1 MEGLNMFAPK
11 NILVPTDF
19 SSSSDKALKRAVDI
33 ALQHKS
39 KIYILHVVDEI
50 MQCAVDYCL
59 DISVVKQVEKQSLK
73 FAGEKLRKMVKT
85 LALPKGMQIAVDIKV
100 GDTYETILK
109 EQQNKR
115 IDLIVIGS
123 RGKKGLIHHLGSI
136 ADKVMRGAKC
146 PVLLVK

>member
-1 MEGLNMFAPK
+1 MFAPK

-19 SSSSDKALKRAVDI
+19 SNYSDKALKKAVDI
-33 ALQHKS
+33 ALEHKS
-39 KIYILHVVDEI
+39 KIYVLHVVDEI

-59 DISVVKQVEKQSLK
+59 DISLVKQIEKQSLK
-73 FAGEKLRKMVKT
+73 FAEEKLQKIVKA
-85 LALPKGMQIAVDIKV
+85 LAAPKDIKV
-100 GDTYETILK
+100 IADIKMGDTYETILK

-115 IDLIVIGS
+115 IDMIVIAS

>member
-1 MEGLNMFAPK
+1 MFAPK

-19 SSSSDKALKRAVDI
+19 SAYSDKALKKAVEI
-33 ALQHKS
+33 ASEHKS
-39 KIYILHVVDEI
+39 KIYLLNVVDEV

-59 DISVVKQVEKQSLK
+59 DISLVKQIEKQSLG
-73 FAGEKLRKMVKT
+73 FAKEKLQKEAQEFAQSKNI
-85 LALPKGMQIAVDIKV
+85 QIIVDVKV

-109 EQQNKR
+109 EQKDKR
-115 IDLIVIGS
+115 IDLIVIAS

>member
-1 MEGLNMFAPK
+1 MFAPK

-19 SSSSDKALKRAVDI
+19 SSASDKALKRAVDI

-39 KIYILHVVDEI
+39 KIYVLHVVDEI

-73 FAGEKLRKMVKT
+73 FAGEKLRKMVK
-85 LALPKGMQIAVDIKV
+85 ALPKGMQVAVDIKM

-109 EQQNKR
+109 EQQRKR
-115 IDLIVIGS
+115 IDLIVIAS
-123 RGKKGLIHHLGSI
+123 RGKKGLIHHLGSV

>member
-1 MEGLNMFAPK
+1 MFAPK

-19 SSSSDKALKRAVDI
+19 SAYSDKALKKAVEI

-39 KIYILHVVDEI
+39 RIYLLHVVDEI

-59 DISVVKQVEKQSLK
+59 DISLVKQVEKQSLN
-73 FAGEKLRKMVKT
+73 FAKEKLQKEAEGLAQSKNVQIIVDVK
-85 LALPKGMQIAVDIKV
+85 L

-109 EQQNKR
+109 EQKDKR
-115 IDLIVIGS
+115 IDLIVIAS
-123 RGKKGLIHHLGSI
+123 RGKKGLIQHLGSI

>member
-1 MEGLNMFAPK
+1 MFAPK

-39 KIYILHVVDEI
+39 KIYVLHVVDEI

-59 DISVVKQVEKQSLK
+59 DVSVVKQVEKQSLK
-73 FAGEKLRKMVKT
+73 FAQEKLRKMVKA

>member
-1 MEGLNMFAPK
+1 MFAPK

-19 SSSSDKALKRAVDI
+19 SNYSDKAIKKAVEI
-33 ALQHKS
+33 ASQHKS
-39 KIYILHVVDEI
+39 KIYVLHVVDEI

-59 DISVVKQVEKQSLK
+59 DVSVVKQVEKQSLK
-73 FAGEKLRKMVKT
+73 FAQEKLRKMVK
-85 LALPKGMQIAVDIKV
+85 ALPKGIQVAVDIKM

-109 EQQNKR
+109 EQQRKR
-115 IDLIVIGS
+115 IDLIVIAS
-123 RGKKGLIHHLGSI
+123 RGRKGLIHHLGSI

>member
-1 MEGLNMFAPK
+1 MFAPK

-19 SSSSDKALKRAVDI
+19 SSSSDKALERAVDI

-39 KIYILHVVDEI
+39 KIYVLHVVDEI

-73 FAGEKLRKMVKT
+73 FAEEKLRKMVKA
-85 LALPKGMQIAVDIKV
+85 LALPKGIQIAVDIKM
-100 GDTYETILK
+100 GDTYETILR

-115 IDLIVIGS
+115 IDLIVIAS

>member
-1 MEGLNMFAPK
+1 MFAPK

-19 SSSSDKALKRAVDI
+19 SAYSDKALKKAVEI
-33 ALQHKS
+33 ASQHKS
-39 KIYILHVVDEI
+39 KIYLLHVVDEV

-59 DISVVKQVEKQSLK
+59 DVSLVKQIEKQSLK
-73 FAGEKLRKMVKT
+73 FAKEKLQKEVEELVPSKDIQIIADVKM
-85 LALPKGMQIAVDIKV
+85 

-109 EQQNKR
+109 EQRDKR
-115 IDLIVIGS
+115 IDLIVIAS
-123 RGKKGLIHHLGSI
+123 HGKKGVIHHLGSI

>member
-1 MEGLNMFAPK
+1 MFAPK
-11 NILVPTDF
+11 SILVPTDF
-19 SSSSDKALKRAVDI
+19 SSASDKALKRAVDI
-33 ALQHKS
+33 ASQHKS
-39 KIYILHVVDEI
+39 KIYVLHVVDEI

-59 DISVVKQVEKQSLK
+59 DVSVVKQIEKQSLK
-73 FAGEKLRKMVKT
+73 FAEEKLRKMVRI
-85 LALPKGMQIAVDIKV
+85 LPKGIQVAVDIKM

-109 EQQNKR
+109 EQQRKR
-115 IDLIVIGS
+115 IDLIVIAS

>member
-1 MEGLNMFAPK
+1 MFAPK

-33 ALQHKS
+33 ALQHES
-39 KIYILHVVDEI
+39 KIYVLHVIDEI

-59 DISVVKQVEKQSLK
+59 DISVVKQVEKQSVK
-73 FAGEKLRKMVKT
+73 FAEEKLRKMVK
-85 LALPKGMQIAVDIKV
+85 ALPKDIKIAVDIRM

-109 EQQNKR
+109 EQQRKR
-115 IDLIVIGS
+115 IDLIVIAS

>member
-39 KIYILHVVDEI
+39 KIYVLHVVDEI

-59 DISVVKQVEKQSLK
+59 DVSVVKQVEKQSLK
-73 FAGEKLRKMVKT
+73 FAQEKLRKMVKA

>member
-1 MEGLNMFAPK
+1 MFAPK

-39 KIYILHVVDEI
+39 KIYVLHVVDEI

-73 FAGEKLRKMVKT
+73 FAQEKLRKMVK
-85 LALPKGMQIAVDIKV
+85 ALPKGIQVAVDIKM

-109 EQQNKR
+109 EQQRKR
-115 IDLIVIGS
+115 IDLIVIAS
-123 RGKKGLIHHLGSI
+123 RGKKGLIHHLGSV

-146 PVLLVK
+146 PVMLVK

>member
-1 MEGLNMFAPK
+1 MFAPK

-19 SSSSDKALKRAVDI
+19 SEYSDKALKKAVEI
-33 ALQHKS
+33 ASEHKS
-39 KIYILHVVDEI
+39 KIYLLHVVDEI

-59 DISVVKQVEKQSLK
+59 DISLVKQVEKQSLGFAREKLQKEVEK
-73 FAGEKLRKMVKT
+73 FAQSKGIQIIVDVKM
-85 LALPKGMQIAVDIKV
+85 

-109 EQQNKR
+109 EQKDKR
-115 IDLIVIGS
+115 IDLIVIAS

-146 PVLLVK
+146 PVMLVK

>member
-1 MEGLNMFAPK
+1 MFAPK

-33 ALQHKS
+33 ASQHKS
-39 KIYILHVVDEI
+39 KIYVLHVVDEI

-59 DISVVKQVEKQSLK
+59 DVSVVKQVEKQSLK
-73 FAGEKLRKMVKT
+73 FAQEKLRKMVK
-85 LALPKGMQIAVDIKV
+85 ALPKGIQVAVDIKM

-109 EQQNKR
+109 EQQKKR
-115 IDLIVIGS
+115 IDLIVIAS
-123 RGKKGLIHHLGSI
+123 RGKKGLIHHLGSV

>member
-1 MEGLNMFAPK
+1 MFAPK

-39 KIYILHVVDEI
+39 KIYVLHVVDEI

-59 DISVVKQVEKQSLK
+59 DVSVVKQVEKQSLK
-73 FAGEKLRKMVKT
+73 FAGEKLRKMVKA

>member
-1 MEGLNMFAPK
+1 MFAPK

-19 SSSSDKALKRAVDI
+19 SAYSDKALKKAVEI
-33 ALQHKS
+33 ASQHKS
-39 KIYILHVVDEI
+39 KIYLLHVVDEV

-59 DISVVKQVEKQSLK
+59 DVSLVKQIEKQSLK
-73 FAGEKLRKMVKT
+73 FAKEKLQKEVEELAPFKDIQIIVDVKM
-85 LALPKGMQIAVDIKV
+85 

-109 EQQNKR
+109 EQKDKR
-115 IDLIVIGS
+115 IDLIVIAS

-136 ADKVMRGAKC
+136 ADKVMRGANC

>member
-1 MEGLNMFAPK
+1 MFAPK

-19 SSSSDKALKRAVDI
+19 SSSSDKAIKKAVEI

-39 KIYILHVVDEI
+39 KIYVLHVVDEI

-73 FAGEKLRKMVKT
+73 FAEGKLQKMVK
-85 LALPKGMQIAVDIKV
+85 ALPKAIKIAVDIKM

-109 EQQNKR
+109 EQQRKR
-115 IDLIVIGS
+115 IDLIVIAS

>member
-1 MEGLNMFAPK
+1 MFAPK

-19 SSSSDKALKRAVDI
+19 SAYSDKALKKAVEI
-33 ALQHKS
+33 ASQHKS
-39 KIYILHVVDEI
+39 KIYLLHVVDEV

-59 DISVVKQVEKQSLK
+59 DVSLVKQIEKQSLK
-73 FAGEKLRKMVKT
+73 FAKEKLQKEVEELVPSKDIQIIADVKM
-85 LALPKGMQIAVDIKV
+85 

-109 EQQNKR
+109 EQKDKR
-115 IDLIVIGS
+115 IDLIVIAS

-136 ADKVMRGAKC
+136 ADKVMRGANC

>member
-1 MEGLNMFAPK
+1 MFAPK

-19 SSSSDKALKRAVDI
+19 SEYSDKALKKAVDI

-39 KIYILHVVDEI
+39 KIYVLHVVDEVV
-50 MQCAVDYCL
+50 QCAVDYCL
-59 DISVVKQVEKQSLK
+59 DISLVKQVEKQSLGFAREKLQKEVEK
-73 FAGEKLRKMVKT
+73 FAQSKGIQIIVDVKM
-85 LALPKGMQIAVDIKV
+85 

-109 EQQNKR
+109 EQKDKR
-115 IDLIVIGS
+115 IDLIVIAS

-146 PVLLVK
+146 PVMLVK

>member
-39 KIYILHVVDEI
+39 KIYVLHVVDEI

-59 DISVVKQVEKQSLK
+59 DVSVVKQVEKQSLK
-73 FAGEKLRKMVKT
+73 FAEEKLRKIVKAV
-85 LALPKGMQIAVDIKV
+85 ALPKGIQIAVDIKI

-109 EQQNKR
+109 EQRNKR
-115 IDLIVIGS
+115 IDLIVIAS

>member
-1 MEGLNMFAPK
+1 MFAPK

-19 SSSSDKALKRAVDI
+19 SGFSDKALKRAVDI

-39 KIYILHVVDEI
+39 KIYVLHVVDEI

-59 DISVVKQVEKQSLK
+59 DISVVKQIEKQSLK
-73 FAGEKLRKMVKT
+73 FAEERLRKMVKA
-85 LALPKGMQIAVDIKV
+85 LALPKGIQIAVDIKM

-115 IDLIVIGS
+115 IDLIVIAS

>member
-19 SSSSDKALKRAVDI
+19 SSASDKALKRAVDI
-33 ALQHKS
+33 ASQHKS
-39 KIYILHVVDEI
+39 KIYVLHVVDEI

-73 FAGEKLRKMVKT
+73 FAQEKLRKMVK
-85 LALPKGMQIAVDIKV
+85 ALPKGIQVAVDIKM

-109 EQQNKR
+109 EQQRKR
-115 IDLIVIGS
+115 IDLIVIAS